1 VFTLL
6 VIVALAT
13 VAVVA
18 LVVAGSDDR
27 LPEHEPDREP
37 AELPEDRLVAR
48 RDLDRVRFALGL
60 RGYRMDQVDAVLDR
74 TAADLDAWREHVD
87 ALEAILVER
96 GVAVPDRPVPVIEER
111 ASRDPVDVDTVDVD
125 TADVDRVDA
134 EPVLGEV
141 DPGERP

>member
-13 VAVVA
+13 VALVA
-18 LVVAGSDDR
+18 LVVAGSNDR
-27 LPEHEPDREP
+27 MPEQAPDREP
-37 AELPEDRLVAR
+37 ADLPADRLVAR

-74 TAADLDAWREHVD
+74 TAADLDAWRAHVD
-87 ALEAILVER
+87 ALEALLVER
-96 GVAVPDRPVPVIEER
+96 GVAVPERPVPAIEEPALDR
-111 ASRDPVDVDTVDVD
+111 VEADDVDVDAV
-125 TADVDRVDA
+125 DVDRVDD
-134 EPVLGEV
+134 EPVPSEA

>member
-18 LVVAGSDDR
+18 LVVAGSNDR
-27 LPEHEPDREP
+27 MSEQEPDREP
-37 AELPEDRLVAR
+37 ADLPTDRLVAR

-74 TAADLDAWREHVD
+74 AALDLDVWREHVEG
-87 ALEAILVER
+87 LETLLVEQ
-96 GVAVPDRPVPVIEER
+96 GVEVPARPVPSIEEPG
-111 ASRDPVDVDTVDVD
+111 AADAVDVAQGDV
-125 TADVDRVDA
+125 APVVG
-134 EPVLGEV
+134 EPVVGDT
-141 DPGERP
+141 DPAERP